1 MKLFFQTLFACS
13 FMIAIISCKN
23 RNPIS
28 APPLSTEW
36 PKDSVRVVQDSFS
49 YPWEIL
55 WGKDNHIW
63 VTERGGRILRIEP
76 RSGARVFTFTVPDV
90 VASGEGGLLGMVQ
103 HPNFSA
109 NGFLYIV
116 YNYRRNNVYIQKVVR
131 YNYQNNT
138 LVNPLV
144 LVDNIP
150 AANIHNGSRL
160 LITADEKL
168 LISTGDAAIPSTA
181 QDTSSLSGK
190 ILRINLDG
198 TIPADN
204 PFPNNR
210 IWSYGHRNPQGMVL
224 ANNKLYTSEHGAN
237 IEDEINIIEKGR
249 NCGWPSVEGP
259 CNGVELNFCS
269 LNNVREPIFS
279 SGTSTLA
286 YCGIDYYNGTRIPQ
300 WGNSLLL
307 VTLKDQSLRQ
317 LKLSADGNSV
327 VSSKTY
333 LKNAFG
339 RLRDVC
345 ISPEGRVYVC
355 TSNAAGFDLLIE
367 IQKPE

>member
-1 MKLFFQTLFACS
+1 MKFLFQALLFCA
-13 FMIAIISCKN
+13 FFAAIIACKN
-23 RNPIS
+23 RNPVSTPPIS
-28 APPLSTEW
+28 TDW
-36 PKDSVRVVQDSFS
+36 PKDSIRVVQDSFS

-63 VTERGGRILRIEP
+63 MTERGGRILRIEP
-76 RSGARVFTFTVPDV
+76 RTGARAFSFTIPDV
-90 VASGEGGLLGMVQ
+90 VSFGEGGLLGMVQ
-103 HPNFSA
+103 HPDFST
-109 NGFLYIV
+109 NGFLYVV
-116 YNYRRNNVYIQKVVR
+116 YNYRKNGVYIQKVVR
-131 YNYQNNT
+131 YVYQTNS
-138 LVNPLV
+138 LINPIV

-160 LITADEKL
+160 FIANDKL
-168 LISTGDAAIPSTA
+168 FISTGDAAIPSLA
-181 QDTSSLSGK
+181 QDTASLSGK

-198 TIPADN
+198 SIPADN

-210 IWSYGHRNPQGMVL
+210 IWSYGHRNPQGMIV

-269 LNNVREPIFS
+269 LNNVHEPILS
-279 SGTSTLA
+279 SGSSTLA
-286 YCGIDYYNGTRIPQ
+286 YCGMDYYNSSRIPQ
-300 WGNSLLL
+300 WANSLLL

-317 LKLSADGNSV
+317 LKLSGDGATV
-327 VSSKTY
+327 ISSKTY
-333 LKNAFG
+333 LKNAYG

-345 ISPEGRVYVC
+345 VSPEGRVYVC

-367 IQKPE
+367 IQKPD

>member
-1 MKLFFQTLFACS
+1 MKPLFQTLFICI
-13 FMIAIISCKN
+13 F
-23 RNPIS
+23 IS
-28 APPLSTEW
+28 ALVSCRNKDTIAPPVSTEW
-36 PKDSVRVVQDSFS
+36 PKDSLRIVQDSLN

-63 VTERGGRILRIEP
+63 MTERTGRISRIEP
-76 RSGARVFTFTVPDV
+76 RTGARVFSFNVPDV
-90 VASGEGGLLGMVQ
+90 VSVGEGGLLGMVH

-116 YNYRRNNVYIQKVVR
+116 YNYRKNNVYTEKVVR
-131 YNYQNNT
+131 YTYQNNT
-138 LVNPLV
+138 LTAPFV

-160 LITADEKL
+160 VITADEKL
-168 LISTGDAAIPSTA
+168 LISTGDAAIPSMA
-181 QDTSSLSGK
+181 QDTASLSGK

-210 IWSYGHRNPQGMVL
+210 TWSYGHRNPQGMVMV
-224 ANNKLYTSEHGAN
+224 NNILYTSEHGAN
-237 IEDEINIIEKGR
+237 IDDEVNIIEKGR
-249 NCGWPSVEGP
+249 NFGWPNVEGP
-259 CNGVELNFCS
+259 CNGVELNFCT
-269 LNNVREPIFS
+269 LNNIKEPVFS
-279 SGTSTLA
+279 SGSSTLA
-286 YCGIDYYNGTRIPQ
+286 YCGLDYYNGTRIPQ
-300 WGNSLLL
+300 WANSLLL

-317 LKLSADGNSV
+317 LKLSANGLTV
-327 VSSKTY
+327 TSSKTY
-333 LKNAFG
+333 LKNSYG

-345 ISPEGRVYVC
+345 VSPEGRVYVC

-367 IQKPE
+367 IQKPD